1 MCAPP
6 PPSSLGVHIICAPQ
20 THVPYFYIM
29 IYYVIGGG
37 GGITYWGGTN
47 EKDPISVSIFVNMKC
62 VEIDPFDLKDK
73 EMRLDYE
80 KL

>member
-1 MCAPP
+1 MCPPAPLQLRGAYYLRP
-6 PPSSLGVHIICAPQ
+6 PDARAIFLHNDLLCNW
-20 THVPYFYIM
+20 
-29 IYYVIGGG
+29 G

>member
-1 MCAPP
+1 M
-6 PPSSLGVHIICAPQ
+6 
-20 THVPYFYIM
+20 PYFYIM

-37 GGITYWGGTN
+37 HNVLGGTN